1 MYSAQCGDT
10 VALILKVVVFSNGG
24 RYIGFSHIS
33 VGIVA
38 QASVLAG
45 GRGNPRAG
53 AACVS
58 NPATGG
64 ASGRPPSLGLYGGE
78 GAG

>member
-38 QASVLAG
+38 QASVLAVAAVAVAIQGPGQLASLIPPPEVPPG
-45 GRGNPRAG
+45 GPHR
-53 AACVS
+53 
-58 NPATGG
+58 
-64 ASGRPPSLGLYGGE
+64 
-78 GAG
+78 